1 MSTLDDFQKESETEN
16 NHKVFQDGAYTVYS
30 EKIDTIKPGDII
42 YLTTSEFMY
51 DCVYAVFMKG
61 IRRSAL
67 VEVEILMED
76 LSEYVP
82 EKSRDGG
89 CYGFAS
95 AKVVRVIRGD
105 A

>member
-1 MSTLDDFQKESETEN
+1 MCTLDDFQKESEMEN
-16 NHKVFQDGAYTVYS
+16 NHEVFTDGRYVVYS

-51 DCVYAVFMKG
+51 DCVYAVFMNG

-82 EKSRDGG
+82 EKCRTGG

-95 AKVVRVIRGD
+95 AKVKRVLGRG
-105 A
+105 

>member
-1 MSTLDDFQKESETEN
+1 MCTLDDFTN
-16 NHKVFQDGAYTVYS
+16 NEVFQDGRYTVYS
-30 EKIDTIKPGDII
+30 EKIDTIQPGDII
-42 YLTTSEFMY
+42 YLTTSELSY

-61 IRRSAL
+61 IRKSAD

-82 EKSRDGG
+82 EKSHNGG

-95 AKVVRVIRGD
+95 AKVVNVIRRG
-105 A
+105 